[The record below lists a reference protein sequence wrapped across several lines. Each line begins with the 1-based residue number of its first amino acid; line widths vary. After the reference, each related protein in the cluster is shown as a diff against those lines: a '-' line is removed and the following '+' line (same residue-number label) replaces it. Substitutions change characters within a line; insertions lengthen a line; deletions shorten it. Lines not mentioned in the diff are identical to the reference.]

1 MQRKSWTFVQ
11 LFAGLIALGGLLT
24 VTPVVRADE
33 VKDDFE
39 VPVPEERPMAKPT
52 CPQCPECSKC
62 PKGKVS
68 FNVGIDVPTRYYF
81 RGILQEDKGFIG
93 QPYGELN
100 INLWEYDYFRLTA
113 IGGIWNSFHS
123 MRTKQSFGSRA
134 RDAARS
140 LNVSQRTL
148 NPSFGDP
155 EAWYEFDAYGG
166 FAMGLGPVEL
176 STIYTWYTSPSGAFE
191 ATQDIAVGASL
202 DDSDWLGIFA
212 LNPGVTFYVETAG
225 PGAFGSDLPGFD
237 DGRGTLAQLHGGPE
251 FDLTGG
257 DNPITL
263 GFPIEAGLSINDYY
277 ESTPLT
283 LPASPTSY
291 TNNSKAGLVD
301 DATFGYFQAGVDL
314 GVPLTFI
321 PCEYG
326 SWLLNMGGRFISMGR
341 TLKEV
346 NRNGDDYSFFGM
358 FGLSMTY

>member
-11 LFAGLIALGGLLT
+11 LLAGLVALGGLLA
-24 VTPVVRADE
+24 VAPAVRADE

-93 QPYGELN
+93 QPYAELN
-100 INLWEYDYFRLTA
+100 INLWEYDIFRLTA

-134 RDAARS
+134 RDAARGF
-140 LNVSQRTL
+140 NVSQRVL

-155 EAWYEFDAYGG
+155 EAWYEFDGYSGVAVGIG
-166 FAMGLGPVEL
+166 DLEV
-176 STIYTWYTSPSGAFE
+176 SSIYTIYTSPSGAFQT
-191 ATQDIAVGASL
+191 TQDVSAGVSY
-202 DDSDWLGIFA
+202 DDSDILGAFA
-212 LNPGVTFYVETAG
+212 LHPGITFYVETAG
-225 PGAFGSDLPGFD
+225 PGAFGTD
-237 DGRGTLAQLHGGPE
+237 DRGTLVQFHGGPE

-263 GFPIEAGLSINDYY
+263 GIPIEAGLSISDYY
-277 ESTPLT
+277 ESSDAT
-283 LPASPTSY
+283 LPPY
-291 TNNSKAGLVD
+291 TNNSKSSGVD
-301 DATFGYFQAGVDL
+301 SATFGYFQTGLDL